1 MPAENTTITATEGQ
15 AVATATGERA
25 DIAQFDLELEARQS
39 ARTEWPKITL
49 VTAVYNGEE
58 YLEATMRSI
67 VNQEY
72 PNLEYIVVD
81 DGSTD
86 GTAKII
92 RKYERKVSCWISQAN
107 QGLFAALNAGFAR
120 STGEIM
126 GWLNSSDMLQV
137 NGLFTVGSIFRGLR
151 EVEWITGRPTKI
163 SATGMT
169 VDVLPIPR

>member
-1 MPAENTTITATEGQ
+1 MVAKNMILTEAEVQ
-15 AVATATGERA
+15 AASAATAERA
-25 DIAQFDLELEARQS
+25 GVAQFELELEPRRS

-58 YLEATMRSI
+58 YLEETMRSI

-86 GTAKII
+86 GTGRII
-92 RKYERKVSCWISQAN
+92 RKYERGVSCWISQEN

-151 EVEWITGRPTKI
+151 EVEW
-163 SATGMT
+163 
-169 VDVLPIPR
+169 